1 MRNILII
8 TVLFSTL
15 VFTSFIKNKTRS
27 LEKNLESLNK
37 EIAAIDS
44 NLVEASLDFEYL
56 TTPQNISFLA
66 KNFLDNDFSFYKN
79 YQIKKTKIKNNNYIL
94 GNKIIREHDDQR
106 FDIENKK
113 NTKNFLIT
121 KNQYSEELII
131 KKNNKKFISKISK
144 KEKKNSKNKIERWVG
159 IQVLKTF
166 LGIPPIPVK

>member
-79 YQIKKTKIKNNNYIL
+79 YQI
-94 GNKIIREHDDQR
+94 
-106 FDIENKK
+106 
-113 NTKNFLIT
+113 
-121 KNQYSEELII
+121 
-131 KKNNKKFISKISK
+131 
-144 KEKKNSKNKIERWVG
+144 
-159 IQVLKTF
+159 
-166 LGIPPIPVK
+166 